1 MRILMITVC
10 LKYFSKK
17 MSFIIWQLATGI
29 ENFFYLT
36 TNLQFYWTYL
46 IKMYFE
52 DAMKVFFLMC
62 CFVFLLIMLYL
73 IVIAFPFL

>member
-1 MRILMITVC
+1 M
-10 LKYFSKK
+10 KYKGNFQEESLLCVFSWSLYVWNTFQKK

-52 DAMKVFFLMC
+52 DAMKVFF
-62 CFVFLLIMLYL
+62 
-73 IVIAFPFL
+73 